1 MCIYL
6 NLMILIKIIRG
17 FISALQVSMQGR
29 GYHHFRILPHLPET
43 TGISYGYRQPL
54 CGMPGARTDP
64 SDSSVLRSASD
75 GR

>member
-1 MCIYL
+1 MAQYDDDVP
-6 NLMILIKIIRG
+6 
-17 FISALQVSMQGR
+17 ALQVSMRGR
-29 GYHHFRILPHLPET
+29 EQHSRILPHLPEA

-64 SDSSVLRSASD
+64 SDPSVLRSASD

>member
-1 MCIYL
+1 MAQYDDDEH
-6 NLMILIKIIRG
+6 
-17 FISALQVSMQGR
+17 ALQVSMQGR

-64 SDSSVLRSASD
+64 SAPSVLRSASD

>member
-1 MCIYL
+1 MAQYDDDEH
-6 NLMILIKIIRG
+6 
-17 FISALQVSMQGR
+17 ALQVSSRGR
-29 GYHHFRILPHLPET
+29 EHHHFCILPYLQEA

-64 SDSSVLRSASD
+64 SDPSALRSASD

>member
-1 MCIYL
+1 MFTVKPWP
-6 NLMILIKIIRG
+6 ILLDHYKH
-17 FISALQVSMQGR
+17 ALQVSMWGR
-29 GYHHFRILPHLPET
+29 KHHSRILPHLPEA

-64 SDSSVLRSASD
+64 SDPSVLRSASD

>member
-1 MCIYL
+1 M
-6 NLMILIKIIRG
+6 
-17 FISALQVSMQGR
+17 SMWGR
-29 GYHHFRILPHLPET
+29 KHHSRILPHLPEA

-64 SDSSVLRSASD
+64 SDPSVLRSASD